1 MPRPLPE
8 DHVRLILRY
17 HTAGYRVSS
26 IAKALGI
33 HRNTVSRVVTGRTHV
48 RIKDDPKLPQLRR
61 VKLNRTPLNPDGRT
75 DVERELLRREK
86 MEREN
91 EELMAAHQKR
101 RDNDT
106 GAVDGQAR
114 EAQEPPALT
123 DGGGSMHQDQ
133 GAQVDDVPVVDDA
146 VDESDDA
153 PAEAPPIEG
162 REVDAPADAL
172 AEPLE
177 PRPKPPRYRD
187 TALRGLGS
195 GVDEKGFELLRR
207 SAGKLRSPTER

>member
-75 DVERELLRREK
+75 DVERELLEQEK
-86 MEREN
+86 RARDAKAMV
-91 EELMAAHQKR
+91 AALLKKNAGG
-101 RDNDT
+101 DNDT

-153 PAEAPPIEG
+153 PAEAPPI
-162 REVDAPADAL
+162 
-172 AEPLE
+172 
-177 PRPKPPRYRD
+177 
-187 TALRGLGS
+187 
-195 GVDEKGFELLRR
+195 
-207 SAGKLRSPTER
+207 

>member
-1 MPRPLPE
+1 M
-8 DHVRLILRY
+8 
-17 HTAGYRVSS
+17 
-26 IAKALGI
+26 
-33 HRNTVSRVVTGRTHV
+33 
-48 RIKDDPKLPQLRR
+48 
-61 VKLNRTPLNPDGRT
+61 KLNRTPLNPDGRT
-75 DVERELLRREK
+75 DVERELLEQEK
-86 MEREN
+86 RARDANAMVAA
-91 EELMAAHQKR
+91 LMKKNAAGG
-101 RDNDT
+101 NDT
-106 GAVDGQAR
+106 VIVDGQAR

-177 PRPKPPRYRD
+177 PRPKPKPRYRD

-195 GVDEKGFELLRR
+195 GVDEKGVELLKSGPGRW
-207 SAGKLRSPTER
+207 RSPTER

>member
-75 DVERELLRREK
+75 DVERELL
-86 MEREN
+86 ERERGN
-91 EELMAAHQKR
+91 EAIMAVWKKR
-101 RDNDT
+101 EGNDT

-172 AEPLE
+172 AEPLD
-177 PRPKPPRYRD
+177 PLGPLPKPKARRTCVNDHPRY
-187 TALRGLGS
+187 ALSVFGCSLCPR
-195 GVDEKGFELLRR
+195 
-207 SAGKLRSPTER
+207 

>member
-75 DVERELLRREK
+75 DVERELL
-86 MEREN
+86 ERERGN
-91 EELMAAHQKR
+91 EAIMAVWKKR
-101 RDNDT
+101 EGNDT

-146 VDESDDA
+146 VDESDDV
-153 PAEAPPIEG
+153 PAEAPPIDG
-162 REVDAPADAL
+162 REVAAPADAL
-172 AEPLE
+172 AAPEHAATAA
-177 PRPKPPRYRD
+177 RPYWPMPWPPMTDRRD
-187 TALRGLGS
+187 T
-195 GVDEKGFELLRR
+195 
-207 SAGKLRSPTER
+207 

>member
-75 DVERELLRREK
+75 DVERELLEQ
-86 MEREN
+86 ERGN
-91 EELMAAHQKR
+91 EAIMAEWKKR
-101 RDNDT
+101 RDNYT

-153 PAEAPPIEG
+153 PAEPPPIER
-162 REVDAPADAL
+162 REEAAPADAL
-172 AEPLE
+172 AAPEHAATAE
-177 PRPKPPRYRD
+177 RPYWPMPWPPMTERRD
-187 TALRGLGS
+187 T
-195 GVDEKGFELLRR
+195 
-207 SAGKLRSPTER
+207 